1 MSKLKKLGTIG
12 SLGVII
18 SSGLVF
24 GSAQAASAVTCRTT
38 QTTPTSS
45 TITGTTVAATSFE
58 GSLSPFIPSTAGTG
72 TATVSSTTDHVGL
85 CSAKLHVTTDSG
97 SVAKMS
103 LPLASGTK
111 TAGADGWF
119 NITTA
124 GVAGN
129 DVPYLRFFSGSTRI
143 ADIYRYN
150 SNGQL
155 WLRVTSPSGT
165 FTYTKLVSSSIP
177 LNTWH
182 RATMQVRANGSTSTI
197 KVWFDGALE
206 FSNSAQN
213 LGASSVSAVQ
223 LGAEHSRQ
231 MGDEYIDDIV
241 VKRSSS

>member
-18 SSGLVF
+18 TSGLVF
-24 GSAQAASAVTCRTT
+24 GSAQAATAVTCRTP

-72 TATVSSTTDHVGL
+72 TAAVSTTGHVGL
-85 CSAKLHVTTDSG
+85 CSAKLHVTADSG

-103 LPLASGTK
+103 FGLASGTK
-111 TAGADGWF
+111 TAGVDGWF
-119 NITTA
+119 NVTTA
-124 GVAGN
+124 GLAGN
-129 DVPYLRFFSGSTRI
+129 DVPYIRFFSGSTRI

-155 WLRVTSPSGT
+155 WLRVTAPSGT
-165 FTYTKLVSSSIP
+165 FTYTKLKSSTIP
-177 LNTWH
+177 LNSWH

-197 KVWFDGALE
+197 KVWFDGLQE
-206 FSNSAQN
+206 FSSSAQN

-231 MGDEYIDDIV
+231 MGDEYIDDVV